1 MKLRKKLI
9 ALSALTLS
17 LIMVVPVFAD
27 NPIGWQ
33 KNETGWWYGTN
44 ATGTTWYHDGWQW
57 IDGNGDGTAESYYFD
72 HNGWLLTDTTTPDG
86 YTVNAS
92 GAWVQNGVVQTK
104 KTGQA
109 VNEAKI
115 NVNANPIDYEGI
127 YSYSGAASYVYNE
140 QTRQYVLC
148 GITEGNSWDEWLEKI
163 YPSKPTYEEFA
174 IKKTDVDR
182 YRFVDKVRT
191 TYRFIRDDGEWYY
204 DINSDGRIDE
214 RDRKNELERSYN
226 YPEIEFLE
234 DGRIMMNTERYLDY
248 TGSDGSTS
256 SRYGWPSQGK
266 FLLKTEIYYTRR

>member
-1 MKLRKKLI
+1 MNIKKI
-9 ALSALTLS
+9 VCITALAS
-17 LIMVVPVFAD
+17 LAMTGTAFAGTWKGGEGE
-27 NPIGWQ
+27 NQ
-33 KNETGWWYGTN
+33 NKWWYDNGN
-44 ATGTTWYHDGWQW
+44 GSYPSNCWQW

-104 KTGQA
+104 KTRQA
-109 VNEAKI
+109 VNEPKI

-214 RDRKNELERSYN
+214 YERDRKNELERSYN

>member
-1 MKLRKKLI
+1 M
-9 ALSALTLS
+9 
-17 LIMVVPVFAD
+17 
-27 NPIGWQ
+27 
-33 KNETGWWYGTN
+33 
-44 ATGTTWYHDGWQW
+44 
-57 IDGNGDGTAESYYFD
+57 
-72 HNGWLLTDTTTPDG
+72 
-86 YTVNAS
+86 NAS

-127 YSYSGAASYVYNE
+127 YSYSGSASYVYNE

-214 RDRKNELERSYN
+214 YERDRKNELERSYN

-266 FLLKTEIYYTRR
+266 FLLKTEIYYTRK

>member
-1 MKLRKKLI
+1 MNIKKI
-9 ALSALTLS
+9 VCITALAS
-17 LIMVVPVFAD
+17 LAMTGTAFAGTWKGGEGE
-27 NPIGWQ
+27 NQ
-33 KNETGWWYGTN
+33 NKWWYDNGN
-44 ATGTTWYHDGWQW
+44 GSYPSNCWQW

-163 YPSKPTYEEFA
+163 YPSKPTY
-174 IKKTDVDR
+174 
-182 YRFVDKVRT
+182 
-191 TYRFIRDDGEWYY
+191 
-204 DINSDGRIDE
+204 
-214 RDRKNELERSYN
+214 
-226 YPEIEFLE
+226 
-234 DGRIMMNTERYLDY
+234 
-248 TGSDGSTS
+248 
-256 SRYGWPSQGK
+256 
-266 FLLKTEIYYTRR
+266 